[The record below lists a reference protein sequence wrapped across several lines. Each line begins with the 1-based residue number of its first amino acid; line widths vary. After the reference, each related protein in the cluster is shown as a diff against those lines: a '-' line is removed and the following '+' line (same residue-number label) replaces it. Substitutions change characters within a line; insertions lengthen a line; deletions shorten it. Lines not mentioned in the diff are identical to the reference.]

1 MVSAVVFSAVAVVS
15 MAASVNAHGF
25 LVDPPPDFLPGVDIT
40 AYTSTIIGTSLYPDG
55 IFNTYPEGN
64 VNSFVAHFKNDT
76 RYKNIRDMIVKEQ
89 KVISGASEDCGYTD
103 ITKSKHKI
111 NGSSVYWGRNDAAN
125 REGFV
130 DSHEGP
136 CEVWCDDNMVQTNMN
151 CVRAYPNKPGH
162 AAEVPIDVAKCAGA
176 KKLTFYWIAM
186 HGNEWQVYS
195 EYLKLILLHA
205 TLFIL
210 GANDFLLYPVA
221 DCVALAS
228 GSGSDS
234 ASSSKTPASTTAAP
248 AASTPAPATTVPVDA
263 DADEDETPA
272 PAASS
277 ADEEYPDETASS
289 SAADSASAADDEY
302 PAVATPVPAADDDYP
317 DETPAPTTATP
328 AATTSAPT
336 PSSTK
341 KKCTAKSARKLM
353 REN

>member
-1 MVSAVVFSAVAVVS
+1 MVSAAFFSAVAVAVAS

-25 LVDPPPDFLPGVDIT
+25 LVDPPPDFLPGIDIT

-186 HGNEWQVYS
+186 HGNEWQVY
-195 EYLKLILLHA
+195 
-205 TLFIL
+205 T
-210 GANDFLLYPVA
+210 

-234 ASSSKTPASTTAAP
+234 ASSASNSSKTPASTTAAP
-248 AASTPAPATTVPVDA
+248 AASTPAPDTTAPVDA
-263 DADEDETPA
+263 DADEEETPA

-277 ADEEYPDETASS
+277 ADDEYPDETASS
-289 SAADSASAADDEY
+289 SAADSASAGDDAVETPAPAADDEY
-302 PAVATPVPAADDDYP
+302 P
-317 DETPAPTTATP
+317 EEIPAPTTATP
-328 AATTSAPT
+328 ATTTSAPT
-336 PSSTK
+336 PSAT

-353 REN
+353 RGN